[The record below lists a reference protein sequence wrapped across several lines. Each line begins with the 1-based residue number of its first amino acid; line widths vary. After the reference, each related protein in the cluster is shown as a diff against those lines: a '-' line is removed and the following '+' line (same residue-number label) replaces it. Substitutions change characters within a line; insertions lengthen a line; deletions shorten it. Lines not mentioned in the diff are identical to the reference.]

1 METPPWSGS
10 LLRLPYN
17 IDVSD
22 SNKPDVTLVEYIG
35 RNHPVSYYGTQLG
48 TSSSW
53 SVDIDKNDIDTLY
66 ALRRL
71 ARWTGDT
78 TERNLLIS
86 TFLKNNVRCYFGGH
100 NHYSHFSDMGL
111 YDYCCPSFRF
121 NEAWTVLHVNENDGT
136 AVAEF
141 SK

>member
-1 METPPWSGS
+1 MKKDMEADPNPKIVFSHYPLS
-10 LLRLPYN
+10 
-17 IDVSD
+17 
-22 SNKPDVTLVEYIG
+22 EY
-35 RNHPVSYYGTQLG
+35 H
-48 TSSSW
+48 
-53 SVDIDKNDIDTLY
+53 
-66 ALRRL
+66 L
-71 ARWTGDT
+71 AFGLGDT